1 MAHGDHAFKPR
12 EASDNVIFAGATR
25 VGLRNVG
32 SYQVSGHPFIT
43 GSTVAAGQEIQISF
57 PAVTKKINVVASGSS
72 AATTPGPIRVHFVS
86 TGSAG
91 NVVSGLHFIELNSHE
106 DSMEFDVKCKEIF
119 ISAPAANVGG
129 FMLYASLTNIP
140 TQSMYEL
147 TGSGV
152 TE

>member
-1 MAHGDHAFKPR
+1 MAFKPR
-12 EASDNVIFAGATR
+12 EASDNVTFAGATR

-57 PAVTKKINVVASGSS
+57 PTVTKKINVVASGSS
-72 AATTPGPIRVHFVS
+72 AVDTDGPIRVHFVS

-91 NVVSGLHFIELNSHE
+91 KPWENVVSGLHFIELNSHE

>member
-1 MAHGDHAFKPR
+1 MADNEIGPGEHPPFASAPR
-12 EASDNVIFAGATR
+12 I
-25 VGLRNVG
+25 GLRNVG

-43 GSTVAAGQEIQISF
+43 GSTVAAGQEVQVSF
-57 PAVTKKINVVASGSS
+57 PFITKKVNVIASGS
-72 AATTPGPIRVHFVS
+72 AAVDSDGPIRIHFVS
-86 TGSAG
+86 TGSVG
-91 NVVSGLHFIELNSHE
+91 KPWENVVSGLHFIELNSHE

-140 TQSMYEL
+140 TRSMYEL
-147 TGSGV
+147 TGSGL